1 MKRIAL
7 TRTGVAA
14 RAARVVN
21 RRWILL
27 PLALLVTAPTGC
39 ASGRGT
45 SGAWMAGIMGVMIVG
60 GVVLGRGWM
69 HGGGAMHDSPAAS
82 TERFSPA
89 RLLEQR
95 TLLELSDDQV
105 TALEAQRDE
114 VAAGQ
119 RTPQDAARAAYDLL
133 RPVQRAAVAPV
144 APATSGH
151 H

>member
-1 MKRIAL
+1 M
-7 TRTGVAA
+7 T
-14 RAARVVN
+14 

-39 ASGRGT
+39 ASGRAT
-45 SGAWMAGIMGVMIVG
+45 SGAWMAGMMGVMIVG

-69 HGGGAMHDSPAAS
+69 HGGGGNMHESPDAI
-82 TERFSPA
+82 TERFGPA

-95 TLLELSDDQV
+95 TLLELSDEQV
-105 TALEAQRDE
+105 TALEALRDD

-133 RPVQRAAVAPV
+133 RPVQRAAVSP
-144 APATSGH
+144 PANPASPH